1 MGICELA
8 KGQRGGS
15 GQQAWVTGMRRGN
28 SHSTAVDCVGD
39 CWQGEPFCAHI
50 LCLGP
55 APPLP
60 SHALSGGA
68 QATPGAVRCALTSTQ
83 EWGPR
88 PTVTSTQ
95 EWGPRSTLTS
105 TQELGSQQLAV
116 NVSGDGKG
124 N

>member
-8 KGQRGGS
+8 GGQRGGS

-28 SHSTAVDCVGD
+28 SYSTAVDCVGD
-39 CWQGEPFCAHI
+39 CLQVEPL
-50 LCLGP
+50 LCSH
-55 APPLP
+55 PLP
-60 SHALSGGA
+60 GSCSPSAFPLHALSGGA
-68 QATPGAVRCALTSTQ
+68 QATPGPVRGALTSTQ

-88 PTVTSTQ
+88 PTV
-95 EWGPRSTLTS
+95 TS

-124 N
+124 I